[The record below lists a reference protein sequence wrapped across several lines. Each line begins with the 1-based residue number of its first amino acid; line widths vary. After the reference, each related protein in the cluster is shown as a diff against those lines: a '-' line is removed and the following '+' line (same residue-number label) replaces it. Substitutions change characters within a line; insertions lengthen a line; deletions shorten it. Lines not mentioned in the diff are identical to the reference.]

1 MPLFTLFS
9 NVVKGAFNIILKI
22 INIVLGAVEN
32 AINWCIDKINDLI
45 SAINKAGGWLGVNIS
60 YIDDVSLKLKT
71 DELDKLDDKEVNI
84 NSKSKDS
91 PYVTGSPYDQ
101 VIDLT
106 GSGTTNNYDY
116 STSNK
121 TQNIEVIIQNY
132 AEEVDVDDLV
142 RQINVKLAEVM

>member
-1 MPLFTLFS
+1 MS
-9 NVVKGAFNIILKI
+9 
-22 INIVLGAVEN
+22 
-32 AINWCIDKINDLI
+32 
-45 SAINKAGGWLGVNIS
+45 
-60 YIDDVSLKLKT
+60 
-71 DELDKLDDKEVNI
+71 
-84 NSKSKDS
+84 
-91 PYVTGSPYDQ
+91 GSPYDQ

>member
-1 MPLFTLFS
+1 M
-9 NVVKGAFNIILKI
+9 
-22 INIVLGAVEN
+22 
-32 AINWCIDKINDLI
+32 
-45 SAINKAGGWLGVNIS
+45 
-60 YIDDVSLKLKT
+60 SLKLKT